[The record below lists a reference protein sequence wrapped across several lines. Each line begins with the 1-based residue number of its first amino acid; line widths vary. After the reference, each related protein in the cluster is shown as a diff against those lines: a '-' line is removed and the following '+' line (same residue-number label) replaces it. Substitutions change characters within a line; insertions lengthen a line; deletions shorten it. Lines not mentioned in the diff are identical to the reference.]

1 MQSQKELAFT
11 DDEIYTTQT
20 QEKPSGLVDVDSR
33 PQKDIVLVELLIIPE
48 NTFHSEILQRTRVTL
63 VTKQFQV
70 YQTGKYA
77 EFHCIASDG

>member
-1 MQSQKELAFT
+1 MDESMQSQKELAFT

-48 NTFHSEILQRTRVTL
+48 NTFHSEILQRT
-63 VTKQFQV
+63 
-70 YQTGKYA
+70 TGNKTISSVPDW
-77 EFHCIASDG
+77 EIC